1 MVLMDDMGVEGFR
14 RKGKIIV
21 YPSQVSFKRVY
32 YLTGK
37 VKLIQSG
44 LVQHIDEVTFMGG
57 KDMAVSTDAK
67 ETVPEEDLDQTDVLE
82 STQTVI
88 LEALEKLGYPR
99 EVYELLKEPMKIL
112 TVRIPIRMDD
122 GSIKIFTGY
131 RAQHNDAVGPTK
143 GGVRFH
149 PNVTEKEVKALSI
162 WMSLK
167 AGIVNLPY
175 GGGKGGIVCDPRE
188 MSFRELEKL
197 SRGYVRAISQI
208 VGPTKD
214 IPAPDVF
221 TNSQIMAWMMDEY
234 SRIREFDS
242 PGFITGKPLVL
253 GGSHGR
259 ESATAKGVTIC
270 IREAAKKKGI
280 ELKDARVVV
289 QGFGNAGS
297 FLAKFMH
304 DAGAKVIGISD
315 AYGALFDPK
324 GLDIDYLL
332 DRRDSF
338 GTVTK
343 LFKDTITN
351 KELLELDCDVLVPA
365 AIENQ
370 ITRENAHNIQAKIV
384 VEAANGPTTLEATK
398 ILTER
403 GILLVPDV
411 LASSGGVTVS
421 YFEWVQNNQGYY
433 WTEEEVERRLEEVL
447 VNSFNNV
454 YNTAQTRRVNM
465 RLAAYMV
472 GVRKMAEASRFRG
485 WI

>member
-1 MVLMDDMGVEGFR
+1 MAGSENLEIKGNKQPKSKQNVL
-14 RKGKIIV
+14 
-21 YPSQVSFKRVY
+21 Q
-32 YLTGK
+32 
-37 VKLIQSG
+37 
-44 LVQHIDEVTFMGG
+44 
-57 KDMAVSTDAK
+57 
-67 ETVPEEDLDQTDVLE
+67 

-88 LEALEKLGYPR
+88 HKALEKLGYPDDM
-99 EVYELLKEPMKIL
+99 YELMKEPLRMM

-122 GSIKIFTGY
+122 GSNKIFTGY

-149 PNVTEKEVKALSI
+149 PDVSETEVKALSI

-167 AGIVNLPY
+167 AGIVDLPY

-188 MSFRELEKL
+188 MSFPEIERL

-234 SRIREFDS
+234 SRMREFDS

-270 IREAAKKKGI
+270 IREAAKKKGLNL
-280 ELKDARVVV
+280 EGARIVI

-297 FLAKFMH
+297 FLAKFMF
-304 DAGAKVIGISD
+304 DEGAKVVGISD
-315 AYGALFDPK
+315 VYGGLYDPE

-338 GTVTK
+338 GTVSK
-343 LFKDTITN
+343 LFKDTISN
-351 KELLELDCDVLVPA
+351 DELLELDCDILVPA

-370 ITRENAHNIQAKIV
+370 ITEQNADKIKAGII
-384 VEAANGPTTLEATK
+384 VEAANGPTTIEATK
-398 ILTER
+398 MLSDR
-403 GILLVPDV
+403 GVLLVPDV
-411 LASSGGVTVS
+411 LASAGGVTVS
-421 YFEWVQNNQGYY
+421 YFEWVQNNQGFY
-433 WTEEEVERRLEEVL
+433 WEEEEVAQKLEKVMIKA
-447 VNSFNNV
+447 FDNV
-454 YNTAQTRRVNM
+454 YRVASVRNVDM

>member
-1 MVLMDDMGVEGFR
+1 MVAE
-14 RKGKIIV
+14 KGDR
-21 YPSQVSFKRVY
+21 SQQKAEQ
-32 YLTGK
+32 L
-37 VKLIQSG
+37 
-44 LVQHIDEVTFMGG
+44 
-57 KDMAVSTDAK
+57 
-67 ETVPEEDLDQTDVLE
+67 DVLK
-82 STQTVI
+82 STQIVI
-88 LEALEKLGYPR
+88 QQALDKLGYPQ
-99 EVYELLKEPMKIL
+99 EVYELLKEPIRMM
-112 TVRIPIRMDD
+112 TVKIPIRMDD
-122 GSIKIFTGY
+122 DTVKVFTGY

-143 GGVRFH
+143 GGIRFH

-167 AGIVNLPY
+167 CGIVDLPY
-175 GGGKGGIVCDPRE
+175 GGGKGGIVCDPRD
-188 MSFRELEKL
+188 MSFRELERL

-234 SRIREFDS
+234 SRIDEFNS

-259 ESATAKGVTIC
+259 ETATAKGVTIC
-270 IREAAKKKGI
+270 IREAARRKGI
-280 ELKDARVVV
+280 DIKGARVVV

-297 FLAKFMH
+297 YLAKFMY

-315 AYGALFDPK
+315 AYGALHDPN

-343 LFKDTITN
+343 LFTNTITN
-351 KELLELDCDVLVPA
+351 KELLELECDILVPA

-370 ITRENAHNIQAKIV
+370 ITEDNAPHVKAKIV
-384 VEAANGPTTLEATK
+384 VEAANGPTTLQATN

-411 LASSGGVTVS
+411 LASAGGVTVS

-433 WTEEEVERRLEEVL
+433 WTEEEVEQRLEKVM
-447 VNSFNNV
+447 VKSFSSV
-454 YNTAQTRRVNM
+454 YEMSQIRKVNM

-485 WI
+485 WV

>member
-1 MVLMDDMGVEGFR
+1 MEQQSETSN
-14 RKGKIIV
+14 KGNE
-21 YPSQVSFKRVY
+21 
-32 YLTGK
+32 T
-37 VKLIQSG
+37 
-44 LVQHIDEVTFMGG
+44 
-57 KDMAVSTDAK
+57 K
-67 ETVPEEDLDQTDVLE
+67 ENLDVLS

-88 LEALEKLGYPR
+88 KKALDKLGYP
-99 EVYELLKEPMKIL
+99 EPVYELLKEPMRMMH
-112 TVRIPIRMDD
+112 VRIPVRMDD
-122 GSIKIFTGY
+122 GSVQVFSGY

-149 PNVTEKEVKALSI
+149 PGVTEDEVKALSI

-167 AGIVNLPY
+167 AGIVDLPY
-175 GGGKGGIVCDPRE
+175 GGGKGGIICDPRK
-188 MSFRELEKL
+188 MSFRELERL

-234 SRIREFDS
+234 SRMREFDS

-253 GGSHGR
+253 GGSRGR
-259 ESATAKGVTIC
+259 ETATAKGVTLM
-270 IREAAKKKGI
+270 IREAAKKRNIPLEG
-280 ELKDARVVV
+280 ARVVI

-297 FLAKFMH
+297 FLAKFMS
-304 DAGAKVIGISD
+304 DAGAKIIGISD
-315 AYGALFDPK
+315 ALGALHDED

-338 GTVTK
+338 GTVTN
-343 LFKDTITN
+343 LFEDTITN
-351 KELLELDCDVLVPA
+351 QELLELDCDILVPA
-365 AIENQ
+365 AVENQ
-370 ITRENAHNIQAKIV
+370 ITASNADRIGAKIV
-384 VEAANGPTTLEATK
+384 VEAANGPTTLEATR

-411 LASSGGVTVS
+411 MASAGGVTVS

-433 WTEEEVERRLEEVL
+433 WSEKEVEEKMEEIMVKAFE
-447 VNSFNNV
+447 NI
-454 YNTAQTRRVNM
+454 YQTAQNRNIDM
-465 RLAAYMV
+465 RLSAYMV

-485 WI
+485 WV

>member
-1 MVLMDDMGVEGFR
+1 MTENLNVL
-14 RKGKIIV
+14 
-21 YPSQVSFKRVY
+21 
-32 YLTGK
+32 
-37 VKLIQSG
+37 
-44 LVQHIDEVTFMGG
+44 H
-57 KDMAVSTDAK
+57 
-67 ETVPEEDLDQTDVLE
+67 
-82 STQTVI
+82 STQI
-88 LEALEKLGYPR
+88 IIEEALKKLGYSQSM
-99 EVYELLKEPMKIL
+99 VELLREPMRVL

-122 GSIKIFTGY
+122 DSIQIFTGY

-149 PNVTEKEVKALSI
+149 PEVTEDEVKALSI

-167 AGIVNLPY
+167 CGIVDLPY
-175 GGGKGGIVCDPRE
+175 GGGKGGIICDPRK
-188 MSFRELEKL
+188 MSFRELERL

-214 IPAPDVF
+214 IPAPDVM

-234 SRIREFDS
+234 SRIREFDA
-242 PGFITGKPLVL
+242 PNFITGKPIVL

-259 ESATAKGVTIC
+259 ETATAKGVTIM
-270 IREAAKKKGI
+270 IDLALRKKGI
-280 ELKDARVVV
+280 QIQNAKVVI

-297 FLAKFMH
+297 FLAKFLH
-304 DAGAKVIGISD
+304 EAGAKVVGISD
-315 AYGALFDPK
+315 VYGGLYNKD

-343 LFKDTITN
+343 LFENTLTN
-351 KELLELDCDVLVPA
+351 KELLEQECDILVPA

-370 ITRENAHNIQAKIV
+370 ITSENADRIKAKIV

-398 ILTER
+398 LLTDR
-403 GILLVPDV
+403 GILIVPDV
-411 LASSGGVTVS
+411 LASAGGVVVS

-433 WTEEEVERRLEEVL
+433 WTEAEVHARLQEVMEKG
-447 VNSFNNV
+447 FENV
-454 YNTAQTRRVNM
+454 YNIHITRNVDM

-472 GVRKMAEASRFRG
+472 GVRKMAEAARFRG
-485 WI
+485 WV

>member
-1 MVLMDDMGVEGFR
+1 MEDKDKR
-14 RKGKIIV
+14 SGK
-21 YPSQVSFKRVY
+21 
-32 YLTGK
+32 T
-37 VKLIQSG
+37 
-44 LVQHIDEVTFMGG
+44 
-57 KDMAVSTDAK
+57 
-67 ETVPEEDLDQTDVLE
+67 TDVLA

-88 LEALEKLGYPR
+88 KKALDKLGYPD
-99 EVYELLKEPMKIL
+99 EMYELMKEPIRML
-112 TVRIPIRMDD
+112 TVRIPVRMDD
-122 GSIKIFTGY
+122 GSTKIFTGY

-167 AGIVNLPY
+167 AGIVDLPY
-175 GGGKGGIVCDPRE
+175 GGGKGGIVCDPRD
-188 MSFRELEKL
+188 MSFRELERL

-221 TNSQIMAWMMDEY
+221 TNSQIMAWMLDEY

-242 PGFITGKPLVL
+242 PGFITGKPIVL

-280 ELKDARVVV
+280 DLQDARVVI

-315 AYGALFDPK
+315 AYGALHDPD

-343 LFKDTITN
+343 LFKNTISN
-351 KELLELDCDVLVPA
+351 EELLELDCDILVPA

-370 ITRENAHNIQAKIV
+370 ITEKNAHNIKAQIV
-384 VEAANGPTTLEATK
+384 VEAANGPTTIEATE
-398 ILTER
+398 ILTKR
-403 GILLVPDV
+403 DILLVPDV
-411 LASSGGVTVS
+411 LASAGGVTVS

-433 WTEEEVERRLEEVL
+433 WTEEEVEGKLEAVMVHAFDNIYKL
-447 VNSFNNV
+447 AKGRKVD
-454 YNTAQTRRVNM
+454 M

-485 WI
+485 WV

>member
-1 MVLMDDMGVEGFR
+1 MAADQAGDKALDDKMNVL
-14 RKGKIIV
+14 
-21 YPSQVSFKRVY
+21 Q
-32 YLTGK
+32 
-37 VKLIQSG
+37 
-44 LVQHIDEVTFMGG
+44 
-57 KDMAVSTDAK
+57 
-67 ETVPEEDLDQTDVLE
+67 
-82 STQTVI
+82 STQTI
-88 LEALEKLGYPR
+88 IQDALDKLGYPE
-99 EVYELLKEPMKIL
+99 EVFELMKEPIRMM
-112 TVRIPIRMDD
+112 TVRIPVRLDD
-122 GSIKIFTGY
+122 GSIKIYTGY

-149 PNVTEKEVKALSI
+149 PGVTETEVKALSI

-167 AGIVNLPY
+167 CGIVDLPY
-175 GGGKGGIVCDPRE
+175 GGGKGGIVCEPRD
-188 MSFRELEKL
+188 MSFRELERL

-234 SRIREFDS
+234 SRIDEFNS

-270 IREAAKKKGI
+270 IREAAKKRGI
-280 ELKDARVVV
+280 NIEGARVVV

-304 DAGAKVIGISD
+304 DAGAKIVGISD
-315 AYGALFDPK
+315 AYGGLYDPD

-343 LFKDTITN
+343 LFDDTISN
-351 KELLELDCDVLVPA
+351 KELLELDCDILVPA

-370 ITRENAHNIQAKIV
+370 ITDENADKIKASIV

-411 LASSGGVTVS
+411 LASAGGVTVS
-421 YFEWVQNNQGYY
+421 YFEWVQNNQGFY
-433 WTEEEVERRLEEVL
+433 WTEEEVEERLEKVM
-447 VNSFNNV
+447 VRAFNNI
-454 YNTAQTRRVNM
+454 YDTSTNRNVNM

>member
-1 MVLMDDMGVEGFR
+1 M
-14 RKGKIIV
+14 
-21 YPSQVSFKRVY
+21 
-32 YLTGK
+32 
-37 VKLIQSG
+37 
-44 LVQHIDEVTFMGG
+44 
-57 KDMAVSTDAK
+57 AK
-67 ETVPEEDLDQTDVLE
+67 EVASGQVEQSENLNLLT
-82 STQTVI
+82 STQKVI
-88 LEALEKLGYPR
+88 HEALDKLGYP
-99 EVYELLKEPMKIL
+99 EQVYELLKEPIRML

-122 GSIKIFTGY
+122 GNVKVFTGY

-149 PNVTEKEVKALSI
+149 PEVTEDEVKALSI

-167 AGIVNLPY
+167 CGIADLPY
-175 GGGKGGIVCDPRE
+175 GGGKGGIICDPRE
-188 MSFRELEKL
+188 MSFRELERL
-197 SRGYVRAISQI
+197 SRGYVRAISQL
-208 VGPTKD
+208 VGPNKD

-259 ESATAKGVTIC
+259 ETATAKGVTIC
-270 IREAAKKKGI
+270 IEEAAKRKGI
-280 ELKDARVVV
+280 NLKGARVVV

-297 FLAKFMH
+297 FLSKFMH
-304 DAGAKVIGISD
+304 DAGAKVVGISD
-315 AYGALFDPK
+315 AYGALHDPE
-324 GLDIDYLL
+324 GLDIEYLL

-343 LFKDTITN
+343 LFNNTISN
-351 KELLELDCDVLVPA
+351 KELLELECDVLVPA

-370 ITRENAHNIQAKIV
+370 ITAKNAHHIKAKIV

-411 LASSGGVTVS
+411 LASAGGVTVS

-433 WTEEEVERRLEEVL
+433 WTEKEVEQRLREVM
-447 VNSFNNV
+447 VRSFNNV
-454 YNTAQTRRVNM
+454 YNTAEARRVNM
-465 RLAAYMV
+465 RLAAYMS
-472 GVRKMAEASRFRG
+472 GSRKMAEAARFRG
-485 WI
+485 WV